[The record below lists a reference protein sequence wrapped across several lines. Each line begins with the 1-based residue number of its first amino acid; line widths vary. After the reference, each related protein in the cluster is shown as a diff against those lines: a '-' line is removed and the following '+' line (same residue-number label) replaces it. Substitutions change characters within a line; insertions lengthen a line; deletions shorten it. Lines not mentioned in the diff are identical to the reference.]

1 MTSTLTDALQRLPG
15 PAGKRFAVLMTH
27 GSMKLELYAPQGHD
41 PQQPHTQDELY
52 IVHSGD
58 GEFVCD
64 GQRRRFTAGDAL
76 FVAAGQVHRFEN
88 FSSDFATW
96 VVFWGPPGGEPA

>member
-1 MTSTLTDALQRLPG
+1 VKSSLSQALQRLPG
-15 PAGKRFAVLMTH
+15 PACERFALLMAH
-27 GSMKLELYAPQGHD
+27 GSMKLELYAPLCQD

-52 IVHSGD
+52 IVHCGS

-64 GQRRRFTAGDAL
+64 GQRQRFTAGDAL

-88 FSSDFATW
+88 FSNDFVTW
-96 VVFWGPPGGEPA
+96 VVFWGPPAGEPP